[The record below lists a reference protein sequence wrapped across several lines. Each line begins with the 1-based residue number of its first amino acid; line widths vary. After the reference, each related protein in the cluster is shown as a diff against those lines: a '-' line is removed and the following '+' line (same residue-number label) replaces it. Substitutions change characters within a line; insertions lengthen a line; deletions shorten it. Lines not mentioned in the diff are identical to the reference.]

1 MNLQE
6 LQNSVSKIE
15 SVSNESYLRF
25 FFMLKEN
32 DAKTSEYLDFLI
44 KKDAD
49 FVSKFVE
56 LIEQET
62 KKANRVLMTF
72 NSLNEMNAFI
82 KAGNECGASWFE
94 NDFVH
99 CYCYKAAEDAEA
111 VEVEK
116 TLSESINMKFGTV
129 ENSHVMNVRLGVF
142 NAYETLFLICS
153 ELNVDLKNVSDSD
166 FYSCSIILENFCNNL
181 NEETGTIISI
191 WFD

>member
-6 LQNSVSKIE
+6 LQNLVSKIE

-56 LIEQET
+56 SVEQET

-72 NSLNEMNAFI
+72 NSLNEMNTFI
-82 KAGNECGASWFE
+82 KAGNECGSSWFE

-99 CYCYKAAEDAEA
+99 CYCYKVVEVAEA

-116 TLSESINMKFGTV
+116 TLSEGNK
-129 ENSHVMNVRLGVF
+129 MNEFTKHCLNGIEQHKLNGIDATF
-142 NAYETLFLICS
+142 ANADEIMFEFEDTFKSTNIHELWNQTS
-153 ELNVDLKNVSDSD
+153 NELNDVKQEWSN
-166 FYSCSIILENFCNNL
+166 
-181 NEETGTIISI
+181 
-191 WFD
+191 